1 MPRACT
7 GFAAGRAEP
16 ADSLDYFP
24 TPPWATRALVAHVLP
39 HRALVGATVW
49 EPACGQGHMVRPL
62 AEAVGP
68 GGRVIASDIW
78 DHGQGAVHDFLDT
91 ALPDF
96 LGLVRPVPRPG
107 GRPVDWPVDWIVT
120 NPPFLHFAAF
130 ARRALERAAVG
141 VALFG
146 RLAAVE
152 GKDRWR
158 SLYQPHPLTVL
169 APFCERV
176 PIARGRVIRTGG
188 APVAYAWLVWRAGAP
203 AGALWPIPPCKAA
216 LERAEDYADPAGPAG
231 QGSAGQGGG
240 MADRAAPS
248 PRRQGLLAL
257 EGAPS

>member
-39 HRALVGATVW
+39 HRALAGATVW
-49 EPACGQGHMVRPL
+49 EPACGQGHMVGPL
-62 AEAVGP
+62 TEAVGP

-78 DHGQGAVHDFLDT
+78 DHGQGAVHDFLGP

-96 LGLVRPVPRPG
+96 LDLVRPVPRPA
-107 GRPVDWPVDWIVT
+107 GRPVDWIVT
-120 NPPFLHFAAF
+120 NPPFLHFARF
-130 ARRALERAAVG
+130 ARRALDLAAVG
-141 VALFG
+141 VALFA
-146 RLAAVE
+146 RLSAVE
-152 GKDRWR
+152 GQGRWR
-158 SLYQPHPLTVL
+158 SLYRPHPLAVL

-203 AGALWPIPPCKAA
+203 AGALRPIPPCKAA
-216 LERAEDYADPAGPAG
+216 LERAEDYADPAGPAV
-231 QGSAGQGGG
+231 QRGG
-240 MADRAAPS
+240 MADRRASS

-257 EGAPS
+257 EGTPA